1 MKTAG
6 LSGQLRS
13 GDLVAVTMAPGRAW
27 IPILR
32 AARDVGFAVLPIHLG
47 LTGPERDQLLAR
59 AKPTAVLDADGL
71 RRVDGVPVES
81 GITLVIATSG
91 TSGRPALAELP
102 HSAVAA
108 AIRAS
113 SSVIGADSRRR
124 WISSLPLAHIGGILV
139 VYRHLILGA
148 PLTFRRRLTPS
159 VVAAIPDARFT
170 SIVPTQLVR
179 LLDGGADLRHFR
191 AILVGGSGMDG
202 ALARAAAAAG
212 APVVPTY
219 GMTETCGGVVYAG
232 RPLGGVEVRASPDGE
247 LLVRGPTLMRG
258 YRLDPE
264 ATAAAFDAQ
273 GWLRTGD
280 GGDVG
285 SDGTVHVRGK
295 LADVIVSGGEKIWP
309 AEVEAAL
316 SGHPDVAAV
325 MVVASPDREWG
336 QRVVARVVPRK
347 QSAPPSLEL
356 LNAFAAETIAR
367 HKLPREAIIVEELDR
382 TVLGKL
388 QRR

>member
-1 MKTAG
+1 VKTAG
-6 LSGQLRS
+6 LSGQFRS
-13 GDLVAVTMAPGRAW
+13 GDLVAVTLAPGRTW
-27 IPILR
+27 LPILR
-32 AARDVGFAVLPIHLG
+32 AARELGFAVLPMHVRLADQ
-47 LTGPERDQLLAR
+47 ERDQLLAR
-59 AKPTAVLDADGL
+59 ARPTVIVDVDGL
-71 RRVDGVPVES
+71 RRVDGVPVEA

-91 TSGRPALAELP
+91 TTGRPGLAELP

-124 WISSLPLAHIGGILV
+124 WIASLPLAHIGGMLV

-159 VVAAIPDARFT
+159 IVAGIPDARFT

-191 AILVGGSGMDG
+191 AILVGGSGMDA

-212 APVVPTY
+212 AAVVPTY

-232 RPLGGVEVRASPDGE
+232 RPLAGIEVRASTDGE

-258 YRLDPE
+258 YRLDPD
-264 ATAAAFDAQ
+264 ATAAAFDGD

-285 SDGTVHVRGK
+285 ADGTVHVLGK

-316 SGHPDVAAV
+316 AGHPDVAAV
-325 MVVASPDREWG
+325 VVSGSADREWG
-336 QRVVARVVPRK
+336 QRVVARVVPRNR
-347 QSAPPSLEL
+347 SAPPSLESL
-356 LNAFAAETIAR
+356 RSHAAATIAP
-367 HKLPREAIIVEELDR
+367 HKLPRDLIIVEDLDR
-382 TVLGKL
+382 TALGKI
-388 QRR
+388 RRR

>member
-6 LSGQLRS
+6 PRGQFRS
-13 GDLVAVTMAPGRAW
+13 GDLVAVTLAPGRAW
-27 IPILR
+27 LPLLR
-32 AARDVGFAVLPIHLG
+32 AAREVGFAVLPIDARLAEQ
-47 LTGPERDQLLAR
+47 ERETLLRKAQ
-59 AKPTAVLDADGL
+59 PTVIVGAEGL
-71 RRVDGVPVES
+71 RRVDGAAIEA
-81 GITLVIATSG
+81 GIALVIATSG

-108 AIRAS
+108 AIHAS
-113 SSVIGADSRRR
+113 SSAIGADSRQR
-124 WISSLPLAHIGGILV
+124 WISALPLAHIGGMLV

-148 PLTFRRRLTPS
+148 PLTFRRRLTS
-159 VVAAIPDARFT
+159 SIVTDVPDARFT

-191 AILVGGSGMDG
+191 AILVGGSGMDA
-202 ALARAAAAAG
+202 ALQRSAAAAG

-232 RPLGGVEVRASPDGE
+232 RPLAGTDVHASAAGE
-247 LLVRGPTLMRG
+247 LLIRGPTLMRG
-258 YRLDPE
+258 YRLDPD
-264 ATAAAFDAQ
+264 ATAAAFDSN

-280 GGDVG
+280 GGEVDADG
-285 SDGTVHVRGK
+285 SVHVRGK

-316 SGHPDVAAV
+316 SGHPDLAAV
-325 MVVASPDREWG
+325 MVAASPDREWG
-336 QRVVARVVPRK
+336 QRVVARVVPRRRT
-347 QSAPPSLEL
+347 APPSLES

-367 HKLPREAIIVEELDR
+367 HKLPRELIIVDALER
-382 TVLGKL
+382 TAIGKI
-388 QRR
+388 RRH